1 MTLRFEQRASRNPF
15 TDRSW
20 AQRAAV
26 EPQRVRLQREI
37 MLSESE
43 VQELDDATR
52 GTKQLYEQYPYPSP
66 VTGESLIRD
75 LTNAIEVLFPAQ
87 EFAGWNI
94 LDAGCGSGHRLLN
107 MAKRYPKAKFTGVDL
122 SSSSLKV
129 AAQLARKSGITNVM
143 FQQANLLELN
153 LPQKYQLI
161 VSTGV
166 IHHLCDPQ
174 LGLKRVYD
182 CLSTDGLI
190 YLWLYHSFGEFQ
202 RLLDRELVRLLW
214 GPEQSDFQEG
224 VGIMEDLGLNL
235 PTEQYGT
242 KTSNPEER
250 DVNQLSINA
259 DAYLHPIVNAY
270 RFDEAIEMFEEAGAD
285 WSAINGINLEGR
297 SRLIDLDQVSDLPH
311 LCVSDNELMKT
322 ERLKE
327 KFRRLDNRAKLRAIE
342 LSLRPTGFSI
352 LAGKNDSFRRCG
364 DRITHNKI
372 SFNQSV

>member
-1 MTLRFEQRASRNPF
+1 MTLQHASRNPF

-37 MLSESE
+37 LSSQLEE
-43 VQELDDATR
+43 QELDDATR
-52 GTKQLYEQYPYPSP
+52 GTKQLYERYPYPSP
-66 VTGESLIRD
+66 VSGDSLIRD

-87 EFAGWNI
+87 EFEGWNI

-107 MAKRYPKAKFTGVDL
+107 MAKRYPKAKFAGVDL
-122 SSSSLKV
+122 SASSLRV
-129 AAQLARKSGITNVM
+129 AAQLARKSETANVT

-174 LGLKRVYD
+174 LGLKRVYK
-182 CLSTDGLI
+182 CLAADGVM
-190 YLWLYHSFGEFQ
+190 YAWFYHSFGEFQ

-214 GPEQSDFQEG
+214 GPEQTDFQEG
-224 VGIMEDLGLNL
+224 IAIMEDLRLNL

-242 KTSNPEER
+242 KTSNPSER
-250 DVNQLSINA
+250 DVNQLSINT

-270 RFDEAIEMFEEAGAD
+270 RFDEVIEMFKNAGAD
-285 WSAINGINLEGR
+285 WTAINGINLEGS
-297 SRLIDLDQVSDLPH
+297 SRLIDLDHVSEFPH
-311 LCVSDNELMKT
+311 LCVSDSDILKT
-322 ERLKE
+322 DRLKE
-327 KFRRLDNRAKLRAIE
+327 KFQRLDRRAKLRATE
-342 LSLRPTGFSI
+342 LSLRPTGFGI
-352 LAGKNDSFRRCG
+352 LAGNKESFRRCG
-364 DRITHNKI
+364 DRIVHNTI
-372 SFNQSV
+372 LAADSRG

>member
-1 MTLRFEQRASRNPF
+1 MTLQHASRNPF

-37 MLSESE
+37 LLSELE
-43 VQELDDATR
+43 EQELDDATR
-52 GTKQLYEQYPYPSP
+52 GTKQLYERYPYPSP
-66 VTGESLIRD
+66 VSGDSLIRD

-87 EFAGWNI
+87 EFDGWNI

-122 SSSSLKV
+122 SASSLKV
-129 AAQLARKSGITNVM
+129 AAQLARRSEIANVT
-143 FQQANLLELN
+143 FQQANLLELK

-182 CLSTDGLI
+182 CLAADGVM
-190 YLWLYHSFGEFQ
+190 YAWFYHSFGEFQ

-214 GPEQSDFQEG
+214 GPESDFQEG
-224 VGIMEDLGLNL
+224 IAIMEDLGLNL

-242 KTSNPEER
+242 KTSNPSER
-250 DVNQLSINA
+250 DVNQLSINT

-270 RFDEAIEMFEEAGAD
+270 RFDEVIEMFRNAGAD
-285 WSAINGINLEGR
+285 WTAINGINLEGS
-297 SRLIDLDQVSDLPH
+297 SRLIDLTTSA
-311 LCVSDNELMKT
+311 SSRT
-322 ERLKE
+322 S
-327 KFRRLDNRAKLRAIE
+327 ASAI
-342 LSLRPTGFSI
+342 TIF
-352 LAGKNDSFRRCG
+352 
-364 DRITHNKI
+364 
-372 SFNQSV
+372 